1 MRAEPETDF
10 IGAVEGWSPAACV
23 HFRDEDLMDIKQ
35 SIKTALQEAEIYR
48 SQGLINEAHAKYL
61 NAVKMINSIEN
72 LKNKDSLLKAI
83 TEKIKALNITQQKV
97 DKGPTTPEL
106 SKKAQDLIKNLFTF
120 SDNKDED
127 AAALEGAVALAK
139 FGQFDRALN
148 ELNGLLEKDAIRVE
162 AAKNILRCYMASS
175 SADEAVNQYHQWHS
189 GDLFQPA
196 QLETVRGY
204 LEDILE
210 KRGIEAKLPSPL
222 GMAAKTKAVEPVLE
236 MDAPSASAET
246 EEEFLDITSIGI
258 TFESGPRKGKMVEFD
273 VNFQSGNT
281 LSLIISKKD
290 NDLIDGL
297 AAGTKLREIQYFS
310 PIAIFNGAGVV
321 TSKTQIKSGP
331 KQGDFCLDIR
341 IIST

>member
-1 MRAEPETDF
+1 
-10 IGAVEGWSPAACV
+10 
-23 HFRDEDLMDIKQ
+23 MDIKQ
-35 SIKTALQEAEIYR
+35 RIKTVLQEAEIYR
-48 SQGLINEAHAKYL
+48 SQGLISEAHAKYQNVISIL
-61 NAVKMINSIEN
+61 NSIEN
-72 LKNKDSLLKAI
+72 LKNKESLLKAI
-83 TEKIKALNITQQKV
+83 TEKIRALNSTKEKV

-148 ELNGLLEKDAIRVE
+148 ELNVLLEKDTIRVE
-162 AAKNILRCYMASS
+162 TAKNILRCHLAASS
-175 SADEAVNQYHQWHS
+175 AEEAVNQYHQWYA
-189 GDLFQPA
+189 GDLFQA
-196 QLETVRGY
+196 QQLETVRGY
-204 LEDILE
+204 LEDILQ
-210 KRGIEAKLPSPL
+210 KRGIEADLPSPM
-222 GMAAKTKAVEPVLE
+222 GIVAAFPDAEPSLDI
-236 MDAPSASAET
+236 DAPAES

-258 TFESGPRKGKMVEFD
+258 TFDTGPRKGKMVEFD

-290 NDLIDGL
+290 SDLIEGL
-297 AAGTKLREIQYFS
+297 AAGTKLKEVQFFS

-321 TSKTQIKSGP
+321 VSKTQIKTGP

>member
-1 MRAEPETDF
+1 
-10 IGAVEGWSPAACV
+10 
-23 HFRDEDLMDIKQ
+23 MDIKQ
-35 SIKTALQEAEIYR
+35 KIKTALQEAEIYR
-48 SQGLINEAHAKYL
+48 SQGLITEAHAKYQ
-61 NAVKMINSIEN
+61 NAVKTINSIDN
-72 LKNKDSLLKAI
+72 LKNKESLLKAI
-83 TEKIKALNITQQKV
+83 SEKIRALNITQEKV

-148 ELNGLLEKDAIRVE
+148 ELNGLLEKDTIRVE
-162 AAKNILRCYMASS
+162 AAKNIVRCYLASS

-189 GDLFQPA
+189 GDLFQPQ

-204 LEDILE
+204 LEDILQ
-210 KRGIEAKLPSPL
+210 KRGIDAKLPSPV
-222 GMAAKTKAVEPVLE
+222 GIAVKASAVEPVLDI
-236 MDAPSASAET
+236 DAPAET

-258 TFESGPRKGKMVEFD
+258 TFDTGPRKGKMVEFD
-273 VNFQSGNT
+273 VNFQSGST

-290 NDLIDGL
+290 NDLIEGL
-297 AAGTKLREIQYFS
+297 AAVTKLKEVQFFS

-321 TSKTQIKSGP
+321 VSKTQIKTGP